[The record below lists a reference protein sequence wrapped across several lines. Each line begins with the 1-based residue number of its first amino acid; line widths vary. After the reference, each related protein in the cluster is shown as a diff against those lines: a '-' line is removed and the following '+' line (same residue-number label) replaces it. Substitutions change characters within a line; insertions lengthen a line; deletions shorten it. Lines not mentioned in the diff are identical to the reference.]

1 MVLMPHSRCNC
12 RCVMCDIWKANSE
25 KRELSIE
32 DLQKHLQNFQ
42 KLGVKRVALS
52 GGEALLHSNLW
63 AFCDALRKIG
73 IKISLLSTGVTLK
86 NHAASVV
93 RYCDD
98 VIVSLDGSPEV
109 HNQIRN
115 IPHVFEKL
123 AEGVMAIREID
134 PLFRVTAR
142 TVIQKLNFR
151 DFEGTLRTA
160 YELGLKEISFLPAD
174 VSSSAFNRADPWQND
189 RVEQVALNLE
199 EAEELEKIIR
209 DSISKFEELY
219 INGFI
224 AEGPD
229 KMLQIPQHYKA
240 VLGKA
245 KYPSTKCNAPW
256 VSAVVESNGD
266 VLPCFFHKSYGNI
279 YEKDFLEIINSNGAI
294 QFRKQLDISTD
305 ETCQKCVCALHI
317 PFYKSA

>member
-1 MVLMPHSRCNC
+1 
-12 RCVMCDIWKANSE
+12 MCDIWKANSE
-25 KRELSIE
+25 KREISID
-32 DLQKHLQNFQ
+32 DLQKHLQYFQ

-86 NHAASVV
+86 NHAANVV

-115 IPHVFEKL
+115 IPHAYEKL
-123 AEGVMAIREID
+123 SEGVMAIREID
-134 PLFRVTAR
+134 PLFRVTGR
-142 TVIQKLNFR
+142 TVIQKSNFR
-151 DFEGTLRTA
+151 DFERILKTA

-174 VSSSAFNRADPWQND
+174 ISSSAFNRAEPWQND

-199 EAEELEKIIR
+199 EAEELKKIIR
-209 DSISKFEELY
+209 DSINKFEELY
-219 INGFI
+219 LNGFI
-224 AEGPD
+224 AEGPE

-240 VLGKA
+240 VWGKA
-245 KYPSTKCNAPW
+245 KYPRRKCNAPW
-256 VSAVVESNGD
+256 VSAVIESNGD
-266 VLPCFFHKSYGNI
+266 VLPCFFHKAYGNI
-279 YEKDFLEIINSNGAI
+279 HEHNFEKIINSEKAI
-294 QFRKQLDISTD
+294 QFRKQLDIAKN
-305 ETCQKCVCALHI
+305 ETCQRCVCALHI